1 MCEEWRDHKQ
11 NVPSGY
17 LTDIY
22 DGCIWNEWTSHDGKP
37 FLSVPGNLLLMLNID
52 WFQPFTH
59 TQYSVGVMYLVI
71 QNLPRAIRFK
81 PENIII
87 VSTIPGPKEPDYNQ
101 INNYLIPMVNDL
113 QRLWIGV
120 SVKVPQSV
128 VGTKLI
134 RAALS
139 YISSDLPATRKV
151 CGFYS
156 YHATYGCSK
165 CLKQF
170 PRTFAASSD
179 FSGFDRHQWPARSL
193 IQHYYAAER
202 VKCANTRSNRHRAE
216 QEIGVR
222 YSELLKLSYFDI
234 IRCHLIDSMH
244 NLFLG
249 TSKRMLLKWKENG
262 FLQNAS
268 FEEIKG

>member
-1 MCEEWRDHKQ
+1 MYIIIWLRSVYTTCNRRYARLYKMIYGTFLSRIQVYDLTCTST
-11 NVPSGY
+11 NFSPSLISIPKSSSDPSHTGSSPSM
-17 LTDIY
+17 
-22 DGCIWNEWTSHDGKP
+22 SHDEKP
-37 FLSVPGNLLLMLNID
+37 FLSLPGNLLLMLNID

-87 VSTIPGPKEPDYNQ
+87 VSTIPGPKEPDYNR

-128 VGTKLI
+128 VRTKLI

-139 YISSDLPATRKV
+139 YISSDLPATRKL

-193 IQHYYAAER
+193 IHYYAAER
-202 VKCANTRSNRHRAE
+202 VKCANTRSNRQRAD

-222 YSELLKLSYFDI
+222 YSELLKLIF
-234 IRCHLIDSMH
+234 
-244 NLFLG
+244 
-249 TSKRMLLKWKENG
+249 
-262 FLQNAS
+262 
-268 FEEIKG
+268 